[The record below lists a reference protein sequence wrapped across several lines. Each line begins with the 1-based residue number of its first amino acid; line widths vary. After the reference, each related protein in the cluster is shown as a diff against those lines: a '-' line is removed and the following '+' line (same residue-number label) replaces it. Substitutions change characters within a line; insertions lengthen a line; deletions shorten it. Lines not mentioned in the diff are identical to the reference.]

1 MPATW
6 LPAAVSGRPDMPAA
20 RADSEPAA
28 RPWPLVQVLA
38 FPGCPNRDAAIAL
51 AERVCQEL
59 GCNAEIQVL
68 DVADQQAAE
77 RTRCLGSPTIRI
89 DGRDVEPGAAQRVG
103 YTHRCRLYPG
113 GQSLRGLP
121 DARWVRE
128 ALRAAQA
135 GRHELG
141 PGAIAAEAAAYLDQ
155 VAAGSEI
162 GAKLN
167 DLLFGFVATEVL
179 PQASRAADLGI
190 DPTPWLEVVIAVLR
204 MYADALQRPDDDT
217 D

>member
-1 MPATW
+1 
-6 LPAAVSGRPDMPAA
+6 MPAA
-20 RADSEPAA
+20 GADSEPAA

-103 YTHRCRLYPG
+103 YTHSCRLYPG
-113 GQSLRGLP
+113 GQSLR
-121 DARWVRE
+121 
-128 ALRAAQA
+128 AAQA
-135 GRHELG
+135 GRRELG

-167 DLLFGFVATEVL
+167 HLLFDFVATEVL

-190 DPTPWLEVVIAVLR
+190 DPTPRLEVVIAVLR
-204 MYADALQRPDDDT
+204 MYADALHRPDDDT

>member
-1 MPATW
+1 
-6 LPAAVSGRPDMPAA
+6 MPAA
-20 RADSEPAA
+20 RPDSELAA

-59 GCNAEIQVL
+59 GCDAEIQVL

-89 DGRDVEPGAAQRVG
+89 DGLDVEPGAAQRAG
-103 YTHRCRLYPG
+103 YTHACRLYPG
-113 GQSLRGLP
+113 GQGLRGVP
-121 DARWVRE
+121 DERWVRQ

-135 GRHELG
+135 RRELG

-155 VAAGSEI
+155 VAAGKEI

-167 DLLFGFVATEVL
+167 HLLFGFVAAEVL

-190 DPTPWLEVVIAVLR
+190 DPTPGLEVVIAVLR
-204 MYADALQRPDDDT
+204 MYANALQRPDDDT
-217 D
+217 N

>member
-1 MPATW
+1 
-6 LPAAVSGRPDMPAA
+6 MPAA
-20 RADSEPAA
+20 GADSEPAA

-51 AERVCQEL
+51 AERVCQDL
-59 GCNAEIQVL
+59 DGDAEIQVL

-89 DGRDVEPGAAQRVG
+89 DGLDVEPGAAQRAC
-103 YTHRCRLYPG
+103 YTHACRLYPG
-113 GQSLRGLP
+113 EQSLRGLP
-121 DARWVRE
+121 DERWVRE

-135 GRHELG
+135 RRREPG

-155 VAAGSEI
+155 VAAGKEI
-162 GAKLN
+162 GARLN
-167 DLLFGFVATEVL
+167 RLLFGFVATEVL
-179 PQASRAADLGI
+179 PQASRAAELGI
-190 DPTPWLEVVIAVLR
+190 DPTPGLEVVIAVLR

-217 D
+217 N

>member
-1 MPATW
+1 MCSPGMSVPWPAMPATW
-6 LPAAVSGRPDMPAA
+6 PPAAVSGRPDMPAA

-28 RPWPLVQVLA
+28 QPWPLVQVLA

-89 DGRDVEPGAAQRVG
+89 DGRDVEPGAAQRVA
-103 YTHRCRLYPG
+103 YTHSCRLYPG

-121 DARWVRE
+121 DVRWVRE
-128 ALRAAQA
+128 ALRAARRRA
-135 GRHELG
+135 RRS
-141 PGAIAAEAAAYLDQ
+141 PNSTT
-155 VAAGSEI
+155 GS
-162 GAKLN
+162 L
-167 DLLFGFVATEVL
+167 
-179 PQASRAADLGI
+179 
-190 DPTPWLEVVIAVLR
+190 LEVWLACR
-204 MYADALQRPDDDT
+204 AWCWRPGRGGRTQRRERRGFRG
-217 D
+217 